1 MKYTRTCI
9 AFCIAFLLS
18 SSLQAAQGPV
28 LSYVV
33 EQAGTAEIHWADTT
47 GNIIRRIKTDVP
59 NMGSLS
65 WSSDGRYVAYQSN
78 HEGTPNIYVM
88 DVQNKTSRRLT
99 NHEGRNL
106 RPAWSPN
113 GKWIAFVSDRA
124 GEYLDV
130 YRMDTDGSNV
140 RRLTNQGNNWR
151 PGWSPDSQWIA
162 FTATHDRRTA
172 LYIMTADGRG
182 RKQLKQDVSTSSGG
196 TWSLNGK
203 QIAFAAGNLFED
215 GINIRVID
223 TNRNNPQK
231 LTQVGALSSATHPA
245 WSPDGE
251 WIAYSV
257 KKIVNLPPPGVRVPI
272 AEVYSKCTIHIVKAK
287 GNAGEPHEIVNGL
300 PLQPMPAWVPETAF
314 PVSPST
320 EKQTTLWGRLK
331 QMNE

>member
-1 MKYTRTCI
+1 M
-9 AFCIAFLLS
+9 
-18 SSLQAAQGPV
+18 

-65 WSSDGRYVAYQSN
+65 
-78 HEGTPNIYVM
+78 
-88 DVQNKTSRRLT
+88 
-99 NHEGRNL
+99 
-106 RPAWSPN
+106 
-113 GKWIAFVSDRA
+113 
-124 GEYLDV
+124 
-130 YRMDTDGSNV
+130 
-140 RRLTNQGNNWR
+140 
-151 PGWSPDSQWIA
+151 
-162 FTATHDRRTA
+162 
-172 LYIMTADGRG
+172 
-182 RKQLKQDVSTSSGG
+182 
-196 TWSLNGK
+196 
-203 QIAFAAGNLFED
+203 
-215 GINIRVID
+215 
-223 TNRNNPQK
+223 
-231 LTQVGALSSATHPA
+231 

-287 GNAGEPHEIVNGL
+287 GNAGEPREIVNGL

>member
-1 MKYTRTCI
+1 MKYTQTCI
-9 AFCIAFLLS
+9 ALCIAFLLGS
-18 SSLQAAQGPV
+18 NLQAAQGPL

-33 EQAGTAEIHWADTT
+33 EQAGGTDIYCADTA

-65 WSSDGRYVAYQSN
+65 WSPDGRYIAYQSN

-88 DVQNKTSRRLT
+88 DVQNKDSHLLT
-99 NHEGRNL
+99 NHQGRNL

-130 YRMDTDGSNV
+130 YRMDTDGSNL
-140 RRLTNQGNNWR
+140 RRLTNRGNNWR

-162 FTATHDRRTA
+162 FTSTQDRRTA
-172 LYIMTADGRG
+172 LHIMTADGKG

-196 TWSLNGK
+196 TWSPDGK
-203 QIAFAAGNLFED
+203 QIAFAAGREFED

-223 TNRNNPQK
+223 TNRNNPRK
-231 LTQVGALSSATHPA
+231 LTQVGGLSSATHPA

-257 KKIVNLPPPGVRVPI
+257 KKIVNMPPPGVRVPI
-272 AEVYSKCTIHIVKAK
+272 AEVYSKCAIYIV
-287 GNAGEPHEIVNGL
+287 NAEGDNAEPRKIVNGL
-300 PLQPMPAWVPETAF
+300 PLQPKPAWMPETAF
-314 PVSPST
+314 HVSPSS

-331 QMNE
+331 QVSN

>member
-9 AFCIAFLLS
+9 ALCIAFLLS
-18 SSLQAAQGPV
+18 SSLQAAQGPL

-33 EQAGTAEIHWADTT
+33 EQAGGSDIYCVDTT
-47 GNIIRRIKTDVP
+47 GNIIRRIETDVP

-65 WSSDGRYVAYQSN
+65 WAPDGRYVAYQSN

-88 DVQNKTSRRLT
+88 DIQNKDSRLLT
-99 NHEGRNL
+99 NHLGRNL

-130 YRMDTDGSNV
+130 YGMNTDGSNV
-140 RRLTNQGNNWR
+140 KRLTNQGNNWS

-162 FTATHDRRTA
+162 FTSTQDRRTG
-172 LYIMTADGRG
+172 LYVMTADGRG
-182 RKQLKQDVSTSSGG
+182 QKQLKQGVSTPAGG
-196 TWSLNGK
+196 TWSPNGK
-203 QIAFAAGNLFED
+203 QIAFSGGNPFED
-215 GINIRVID
+215 GVNIHVID
-223 TNRNNPQK
+223 TNRNNPRK
-231 LTQVGALSSATHPA
+231 LTQVGGLSLATHPA

-257 KKIVNLPPPGVRVPI
+257 KKIVNLPPPGVALPV
-272 AEVYSKCTIHIVKAK
+272 AEVYSKCTIYIV
-287 GNAGEPHEIVNGL
+287 NAEGENGKPSEIVNGL
-300 PLQPMPAWVPETAF
+300 PLHPMPAWLPETAF
-314 PVSPST
+314 PVSPTS